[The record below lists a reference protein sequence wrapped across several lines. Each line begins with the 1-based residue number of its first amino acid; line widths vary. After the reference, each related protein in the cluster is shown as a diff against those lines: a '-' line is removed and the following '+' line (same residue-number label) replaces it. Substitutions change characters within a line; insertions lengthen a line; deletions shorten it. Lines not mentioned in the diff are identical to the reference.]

1 MNLRDWEYFVAIAE
15 HKHFGR
21 AAAACHVTQPTL
33 SAQLKKL
40 EHYLGVNLVE
50 RDNRRV
56 WLTPVGEE
64 MAVRARR
71 LLNEAE
77 GLKKLA
83 RSQFNPLAGDI
94 RLGAFP
100 TLAPYFL
107 PIVLPKVKKKLPDLR
122 VFLVEEKTQLLLQQ
136 LQQGELDAVLLAMP
150 ISKDKFDVI
159 PVCKEEFLLAVPA
172 AHILARRKQIT
183 IEELEGQNLMLLD
196 EGHCLREQA
205 LSVCQ
210 LSGAGENSTFRAS
223 SLETLRQMV
232 ISGLGVTLIPAMAVV
247 PDQDGI
253 RYIPFKIPPMREIGL
268 VFRHSD
274 WRLPLWQKL
283 AQVLRTDNWLS

>member
-1 MNLRDWEYFVAIAE
+1 MNLRDWEYFVAVAE
-15 HKHFGR
+15 HKHFGK
-21 AAAACHVTQPTL
+21 AAEACHVTQPTL

-40 EHYLGVNLVE
+40 EEYLGVNLVE

-56 WLTPVGEE
+56 WLTPIGLE

-77 GLKKLA
+77 GLKQLA

-107 PIVLPKVKKKLPDLR
+107 PQVLPKVKKKLPDLR
-122 VFLVEEKTQLLLQQ
+122 VFLVEEKTQVLLQQ
-136 LQQGELDAVLLAMP
+136 LQQGSLDAALLALP
-150 ISKDKFDVI
+150 VGKEQVDVI
-159 PVCKEEFLLAVPA
+159 PVYKEEFLLAVPTG
-172 AHILARRKQIT
+172 HPLARRKEIDFDDLQ
-183 IEELEGQNLMLLD
+183 GQDLMLLE

-205 LSVCQ
+205 LSVCH
-210 LSGAGENSTFRAS
+210 LAGAGENTTFRAS

-232 ISGLGVTLIPAMAVV
+232 ISGLGVTLMPAMAIN
-247 PDQDGI
+247 PEQEGI
-253 RYIPFKIPPMREIGL
+253 RYLAFKEPPVREIGL

-283 AQVLRTDNWLS
+283 AQVLRTN